1 MLYVLNIFSDKLEAI
16 FQFVT
21 NSNYF
26 SQWYPFATGEMD
38 LRIGGKI
45 SFDDGE
51 GSQYTA
57 TITALEEPYLLA
69 FSEMDDLIRI
79 ELLEYKGCR
88 MVFTHTF
95 DDVAWTV

>member
-1 MLYVLNIFSDKLEAI
+1 MGAMLYVLTIFSDKPEVI

-21 NSNYF
+21 NYNYF

-38 LRIGGKI
+38 LRIGGEI

-57 TITALEEPYLLA
+57 TITALEESYLLA

-79 ELLEYKGCR
+79 ELLEEDKGSR
-88 MVFTHTF
+88 MVI
-95 DDVAWTV
+95 